1 MRSTRPAAA
10 AVAETRVLSSITI
23 ARRVSIIGPAVAV
36 PRIVVAPVRV
46 REEIADGT
54 ALADDDRPL
63 AGLDDDERALF
74 ATLLAPGVAQAYA
87 PDDEDEVVG
96 FGSAW
101 LPQRLPEH
109 LARVIRDHDVRIS
122 GI

>member
-1 MRSTRPAAA
+1 MNDETGAADEGTAAA
-10 AVAETRVLSSITI
+10 QLLDKLRAFV
-23 ARRVSIIGPAVAV
+23 
-36 PRIVVAPVRV
+36 
-46 REEIADGT
+46 
-54 ALADDDRPL
+54 

-101 LPQRLPEH
+101 LPQRLPE
-109 LARVIRDHDVRIS
+109 
-122 GI
+122 

>member
-1 MRSTRPAAA
+1 MSKGVATVAQVGECDEIIDVRSPAEF
-10 AVAETRVLSSITI
+10 AEDAIPGAI
-23 ARRVSIIGPAVAV
+23 NC
-36 PRIVVAPVRV
+36 PV
-46 REEIADGT
+46 
-54 ALADDDRPL
+54 
-63 AGLDDDERALF
+63 LDDDERALF